1 MMILYNHRNSCCPKN
16 GNYDAAKGEFLKM
29 IYVMEYE
36 ADKRPNPDFSKQ
48 GNVKLFQSLATG
60 YNNLG
65 AVYQMLQEYDKRD
78 LAYWKA
84 IEYSQRMGKENE
96 YARTNLARAHREA
109 TPYIDDSI
117 PFSIDYYNADWR
129 K

>member
-1 MMILYNHRNSCCPKN
+1 
-16 GNYDAAKGEFLKM
+16 
-29 IYVMEYE
+29 MEYE
-36 ADKRPNPDFSKQ
+36 ADKYTNPDFSRR
-48 GNVKLFQSLATG
+48 GNVMMYQSLATG

-65 AVYQMLQEYDKRD
+65 AVYQMLGEYDKRD

-96 YARTNLARAHREA
+96 YARTNLARAHRNA
-109 TPYIDDSI
+109 DPYIDDSI
-117 PFSIDYYNADWR
+117 PFSIQYYSAEWR

>member
-1 MMILYNHRNSCCPKN
+1 MLPLGNAFYKN
-16 GNYDAAKGEFLKM
+16 GNYDAAKGEYLKM

-36 ADKRPNPDFSKQ
+36 ADKSGTPDFGKKS
-48 GNVKLFQSLATG
+48 NVKLFQSLTTG

-65 AVYQMLQEYDKRD
+65 AVYQQLQEYDKRD

-84 IEYSQRMGKENE
+84 IEYSQRMGKESE
-96 YARTNLARAHREA
+96 YARTNLARSHRNAE
-109 TPYIDDSI
+109 PFIDDSI
-117 PFSIDYYNADWR
+117 PFSIDYYSEEWR